1 MLICSKNLF
10 GQNNDTFPLKGYA
23 DSLVVIDI
31 ATLREANIKLQER
44 LAFKEIINQQDT
56 IISNQNNIIGSYKE
70 ENIRLVSINE
80 DIKKQYVD
88 VDKLNSDLSKN
99 LKRTKTVAYTLGSIS
114 IAAIGY
120 IIINSIVHGK

>member
-1 MLICSKNLF
+1 MF
-10 GQNNDTFPLKGYA
+10 GQNNDTSPLKGYA

-56 IISNQNNIIGSYKE
+56 IILNQNNIISSYKE

-99 LKRTKTVAYTLGSIS
+99 LKRTKTIAYTLGGVS

>member
-1 MLICSKNLF
+1 MF

-99 LKRTKTVAYTLGSIS
+99 LKRTKTIAYTLSGVS

>member
-1 MLICSKNLF
+1 MF

-99 LKRTKTVAYTLGSIS
+99 LKRTKTIAYTLGGVS

>member
-1 MLICSKNLF
+1 MF
-10 GQNNDTFPLKGYA
+10 GQTNDTFPLKGYA

-56 IISNQNNIIGSYKE
+56 IISNQNNIISSYKE

-80 DIKKQYVD
+80 DIKKQYID

-99 LKRTKTVAYTLGSIS
+99 LKRTKTVAYTLGGIS

>member
-1 MLICSKNLF
+1 MF
-10 GQNNDTFPLKGYA
+10 GQNNNIFPLKGYA

-56 IISNQNNIIGSYKE
+56 IILNQNNIINSYKE

-80 DIKKQYVD
+80 NIKKQYID

-99 LKRTKTVAYTLGSIS
+99 LKRTKTIAYTLGGIS
-114 IAAIGY
+114 IAVIGY